1 MPQPHNSSRLLAA
14 VSGTEWLF
22 LEFNELEVLAF
33 EDLAEADVWQSPGLY
48 CANNAT
54 FVIMSM
60 LCPDLLTRQVPKESQ
75 IYSTFKSQIG

>member
-22 LEFNELEVLAF
+22 LEFNELEVLAV

-54 FVIMSM
+54 F
-60 LCPDLLTRQVPKESQ
+60 CDYEHAVPRSPHSASAQ
-75 IYSTFKSQIG
+75 RITNL